1 MGRAGHLQAG
11 SPVTS
16 PFEDDWSSDES
27 PMVATG
33 VRRVVG
39 IGEFSVSNSPGD
51 VIVTHALGSCV
62 AVCLWDP
69 DLRIAGM
76 IHVLLPDSRINP
88 QRALEQP
95 AAFADT
101 GLPLLFEAAYRL
113 GARKTRLRIRLVGG
127 AEVGAEAGASSF
139 NIGRRNLLAAKN
151 ALWRNGVLIDAEEI
165 GGRTVRTVYL
175 AVDDGRLQ
183 VTSGRD
189 VVVTL

>member
-1 MGRAGHLQAG
+1 M
-11 SPVTS
+11 TS

-101 GLPLLFEAAYRL
+101 GLPLLFDAAYRL

-127 AEVGAEAGASSF
+127 AEVGAEGGASSF